1 MSLYTDSVPFT
12 PETGKS
18 YLNLNGTTYRCVAGL
33 EDGDTYATNCAWMV
47 SPAGWAFKAMYCMKY
62 PDGCIDWGQSLY
74 GHFINDG
81 NTQFQGGYT

>member
-1 MSLYTDSVPFT
+1 MSLYIDGTPFT

-18 YLNLNGTTYRCVAGL
+18 YKNTNGTVYQCVAGL

-47 SPAGWAFKAMYCMKY
+47 SPAGWAFKAMNCMRY
-62 PDGCIDWGQSLY
+62 PDGSIDWSHSLY

-81 NTQFQGGYT
+81 NTQF

>member
-1 MSLYTDSVPFT
+1 MSLYTDGVPFT
-12 PETGKS
+12 PETGKN

-62 PDGCIDWGQSLY
+62 PDGSIDWGQSLY
-74 GHFINDG
+74 GHFINDV
-81 NTQFQGGYT
+81 NT

>member
-1 MSLYTDSVPFT
+1 MSLYTDGVPFT

-18 YLNLNGTTYRCVAGL
+18 YRNTNGTTYRCVVGL

-47 SPAGWAFKAMYCMKY
+47 SPAGWAFKAMNCMRY
-62 PDGCIDWGQSLY
+62 PDGSIDWGHSLY

-81 NTQFQGGYT
+81 NTQF

>member
-1 MSLYTDSVPFT
+1 MSLYTDGVPFT

-18 YLNLNGTTYRCVAGL
+18 YRNINGRTYRCVAGL

-62 PDGCIDWGQSLY
+62 PDGSIDWGQSLY
-74 GHFINDG
+74 GHFINDV
-81 NTQFQGGYT
+81 NT

>member
-1 MSLYTDSVPFT
+1 MSLYLDGVPFT

-62 PDGCIDWGQSLY
+62 PDGSIDWGQSLY
-74 GHFINDG
+74 GHFISE
-81 NTQFQGGYT
+81 QAQQK